1 MDPNVE
7 QFLTVEECA
16 QLLKMSVKTIYAMV
30 SEERIPYRKVG
41 RRVRFVYSEILDW
54 TRPKEKG
61 EGSGD
66 SWRQG

>member
-41 RRVRFVYSEILDW
+41 RRVRFVYSEIMDW
-54 TRPKEKG
+54 TRPKDKG
-61 EGSGD
+61 EGSAD
-66 SWRQG
+66 SGRQW